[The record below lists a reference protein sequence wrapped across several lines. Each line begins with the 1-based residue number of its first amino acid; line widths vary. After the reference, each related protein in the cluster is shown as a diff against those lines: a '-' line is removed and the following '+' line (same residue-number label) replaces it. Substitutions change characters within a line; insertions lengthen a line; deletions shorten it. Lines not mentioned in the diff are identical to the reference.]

1 MSLGQYPMQIMLN
14 SNVPSET
21 FSINASYAVDK
32 KNGTIAHLYDSGAVL
47 VSFELNL
54 VFTSIGALRVRE
66 CKNAQSPSVNFHSF
80 LCSFGGKFLLDNGL
94 ASHR

>member
-1 MSLGQYPMQIMLN
+1 MSFGQYPMKIMLN

-32 KNGTIAHLYDSGAVL
+32 KSGMIAHLYDSGAVL
-47 VSFELNL
+47 VPFALNL
-54 VFTSIGALRVRE
+54 VSTSIGPSEVRE
-66 CKNAQSPSVNFHSF
+66 RQERTFCLVNLHSF
-80 LCSFGGKFLLDNGL
+80 SCSFGGKFLLDNGL